1 MLPPNRKLIFFF
13 LTFAKK
19 KFFLQVFDFLP
30 LPLCPLSF
38 VLACPTLS
46 TLCPCFIVGLMLGML
61 AHLPPFCDATQRETP
76 FNTSTNAD
84 NIKHFNHLAAAQIL

>member
-1 MLPPNRKLIFFF
+1 VIFFLVGF
-13 LTFAKK
+13 VKK
-19 KFFLQVFDFLP
+19 KFFLQLFDFLP

-46 TLCPCFIVGLMLGML
+46 TLPPCFVVGLLLGML

-76 FNTSTNAD
+76 FNTSTNAN
-84 NIKHFNHLAAAQIL
+84 NIKHFYHLAAVQIL